1 VNKKNKEVKILKKK
15 MLEKIIVGSFFTNCY
30 FIGSDATRNVFVIDP
45 GAESK
50 KIIATIEC
58 LKAIPVGS
66 ILTHGHPDHAGAL
79 KKIKKKFGVP
89 LLYNEKEYKS
99 TIRFKADQ
107 WLIEGDIIEI
117 DSIKLRVLETG
128 GHSPGGISLYTRDIR
143 VFKEKSYDGVIFT
156 GDLLFR
162 RSIGRTDAEGCDGEL
177 LCSNIRDK
185 IMYNPD
191 LTDNF
196 LILSGHMGIT
206 TIGEERAFNPYR
218 EHFL

>member
-1 VNKKNKEVKILKKK
+1 

-30 FIGSDATRNVFVIDP
+30 LIGSDVTRKVIVIDP
-45 GAESK
+45 GAEPE
-50 KIIATIEC
+50 KIIATIEF
-58 LKAIPVGS
+58 LNVVPIAI

-79 KKIKKKFGVP
+79 KKIRKKYGVP
-89 LLYNEKEYKS
+89 FLCNEKEYKS
-99 TIRFKADQ
+99 TIRAKAER
-107 WLIEGDIIEI
+107 WLNEGDIIKV

-143 VFKEKSYDGVIFT
+143 KFRKKSYDGVIFT

-162 RSIGRTDAEGCDGEL
+162 RSVGRTDAEGCDGEL

-191 LTDNF
+191 LTDDF

-206 TIGEERAFNPYR
+206 TIGEERAINPYR